1 LIIEHEQKRLQ
12 QIENLDIPV
21 KEAPE
26 VAYTE
31 ADATFIKFAAEKN
44 TYKDLTQT
52 HKELLLKIYK

>member
-44 TYKDLTQT
+44 L
-52 HKELLLKIYK
+52 